1 MAAAGRYCTVV
12 GWAGQDAR
20 LVQAS
25 AAAAEQQ
32 VLLLAV
38 AGKMGASA
46 VFAAVVATSADAS
59 AAGVV
64 GAEG

>member
-1 MAAAGRYCTVV
+1 MV
-12 GWAGQDAR
+12 GWAGLDAR

-25 AAAAEQQ
+25 VAAAEQ
-32 VLLLAV
+32 LEPLLAV
-38 AGKMGASA
+38 AVMMGASA
-46 VFAAVVATSADAS
+46 VSAAVVATSADAS